1 LEEIWYRFSIKEIDC
16 SSIDIHHI
24 NIGAM
29 HLRSVDL
36 NLLVALEALL
46 EERHVS
52 RAALRVGLTQP
63 AMSNALS
70 RLRATFGDELLVRT
84 PRGMEPTARGAELAG
99 QVRQVLRH
107 VERVLTSNVAFEPA
121 RCERRF
127 VLRMSDLLSRLFL
140 PGIAR
145 AVLREAPLA
154 VIEVVHLS
162 PAQTV
167 EALETDGC
175 DLAFSMGLTH
185 GSSIVRQPLLPD
197 RMICLMRQQHP
208 AARGRFDLDRLLGLQ
223 HLRVSISPVDSRFVD
238 DALARLGH
246 RRRVS
251 ANVPHWLVVP
261 EVLLTTD
268 LVAVMPERL
277 ADVLAQ
283 TRNGFARRD
292 LPLPDTSFEWTL
304 YWHRRHDGSSQHKWL
319 RGIVSESI
327 RGAGA

>member
-1 LEEIWYRFSIKEIDC
+1 
-16 SSIDIHHI
+16 
-24 NIGAM
+24 M

-52 RAALRVGLTQP
+52 RAALRIGLTQP

-84 PRGMEPTARGAELAG
+84 PRGMEPTALGAELAD

-107 VERVLTSNVAFEPA
+107 VERVLTSKVVFEPS
-121 RCERRF
+121 RCEHRF

-154 VIEVVHLS
+154 TLEVVHLS

-167 EALETDGC
+167 EALDTDGC
-175 DLAFSMGLTH
+175 DLAVSMGLTH
-185 GSSIVRQPLLPD
+185 GGSILRQPLLPD
-197 RMICLMRQQHP
+197 RMICLMRRQHP
-208 AARGRFDLDRLLGLQ
+208 AAHGRFDLDRLLGLQ
-223 HLRVSISPVDSRFVD
+223 HLRVSISPIDSRFVD
-238 DALARLGH
+238 DALSRLGH
-246 RRRVS
+246 RRCVS
-251 ANVPHWLVVP
+251 ASVPHWLVVP
-261 EVLLTTD
+261 AVLLTTD

-277 ADVLAQ
+277 AEVLAPPEK
-283 TRNGFARRD
+283 GFARRD
-292 LPLPDTSFEWTL
+292 LPLPETSFEWSL
-304 YWHRRHDGSSQHKWL
+304 YWHRRHNGSSQHKWL
-319 RGIVSESI
+319 RGIVAETVSGES
-327 RGAGA
+327 